1 MDRRRFL
8 LTSVAGALAAPPAT
22 GAQQAAKMW
31 RIGLLGPAS
40 TEHAEPFVGVFR
52 QRMRERGWGEG
63 ENVTLDQRWAEARLD
78 VVLEPT
84 GRGGLWKS
92 PSRGFAIAPE
102 IKISTP

>member
-8 LTSVAGALAAPPAT
+8 LTSLAGALAAPPAT

-31 RIGLLGPAS
+31 RIGLLRPAS
-40 TEHAEPFVGVFR
+40 TEQAEPFVGVFR

-78 VVLEPT
+78 VVPEPT

-92 PSRGFAIAPE
+92 PGTGFAIVPA
-102 IKISTP
+102 IKTSTP